1 MARKTKLEAEQTRSR
16 ILDAAERLFYEQGVG
31 KTSLEEI
38 AAAADVTRGAVYW
51 HFRNKADLFLALHE
65 RVRLPQE
72 EVMARAV
79 AERHPDP
86 LAVIEESIL
95 AAMALIGGDERRR
108 RVFSIFLFRCEYVD
122 EMEEALA
129 RQREVDYR
137 FRCSLIDGFELA
149 CQTGLLDASWQPQDA
164 ALALK
169 SLISGLL
176 ADYLRNPADR
186 DLGAEAAKAL
196 PPLFRAF
203 RAPPAVASPAA
214 AAAAGEAERAP
225 AAKMEPAETSG

>member
-1 MARKTKLEAEQTRSR
+1 MARKTKLEAEQTRTR
-16 ILDAAERLFYEQGVG
+16 ILDAAERLFFERGVG

-95 AAMALIGGDERRR
+95 AAMTLIGGDERRR

-122 EMEEALA
+122 EMEDALA
-129 RQREVDYR
+129 RQREVDHR
-137 FRCSLIDGFELA
+137 FRCSLIDCFELA
-149 CQTGLLDASWQPQDA
+149 SQTGLLDASWQPQDA

-169 SLISGLL
+169 SLTSGLL

-203 RAPPAVASPAA
+203 RAAA
-214 AAAAGEAERAP
+214 ATPAAGEAERAP
-225 AAKMEPAETSG
+225 AAKMEPAETAG